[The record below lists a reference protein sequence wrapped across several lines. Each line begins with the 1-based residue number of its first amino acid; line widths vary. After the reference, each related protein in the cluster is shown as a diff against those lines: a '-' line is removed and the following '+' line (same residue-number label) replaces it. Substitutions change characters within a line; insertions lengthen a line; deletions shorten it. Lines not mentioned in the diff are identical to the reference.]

1 MKRPPI
7 IISLGGSLIVPT
19 TGIDIAFLKQFKSLI
34 SRRIAKG
41 DRFVIICGGGS
52 TARQYQSA
60 ARAVGQLTHE
70 DIDWLGIHATRLN
83 GHLMRAIFHRQSHPT
98 IVKNPNAPPRF
109 REPILIAAGWKPG
122 WSTDYDAVLLAS
134 GLGATTVINLSDLD
148 YVYSADPRKDRN
160 AKPVKQIDW
169 KAFRKLVGNKWDPGL
184 NAPFDPVASELAA
197 RIGLTVKMICGRSI
211 KDVERAIS
219 GEPFKG
225 TMIGDGSLRNS

>member
-7 IISLGGSLIVPT
+7 IISLGGSLIAPK
-19 TGIDIAFLKQFKSLI
+19 TGIDVAFLKQFKSLI

-52 TARQYQSA
+52 TARQYQLA

-70 DIDWLGIHATRLN
+70 DIDWIGIHATRLN

-134 GLGATTVINLSDLD
+134 ALGATTVINLSDVD
-148 YVYSADPRKDRN
+148 YVYNADPRKDRN
-160 AKPVKQIDW
+160 AKPVRRIDW

-197 RIGLTVKMICGRSI
+197 RIGLTVKMVRGRSV
-211 KDVERAIS
+211 KDVERAIA

-225 TMIGDGSLRNS
+225 TMIGDQGLA

>member
-7 IISLGGSLIVPT
+7 IISLGGSLIVPKS
-19 TGIDIAFLKQFKSLI
+19 GIDIAFLKQFKSLI
-34 SRRIAKG
+34 GRRIAKG

-52 TARQYQSA
+52 TARQYQA
-60 ARAVGQLTHE
+60 AAHAVGQLTHE

-134 GLGATTVINLSDLD
+134 GLGATTVINLSDVD
-148 YVYSADPRKDRN
+148 YVYSADPRKDPN
-160 AKPVKQIDW
+160 AKRVKRIDW

-197 RIGLTVKMICGRSI
+197 RIGLTVKMIRGRSVR
-211 KDVERAIS
+211 DVERAIA

-225 TMIGDGSLRNS
+225 TMIGD

>member
-7 IISLGGSLIVPT
+7 IISLGGSLIVPKS
-19 TGIDIAFLKQFKSLI
+19 GIDIAFLKQFKSLI

-52 TARQYQSA
+52 TARQYQAA

-134 GLGATTVINLSDLD
+134 GLGATTVINLSDMD

-160 AKPVKQIDW
+160 AKPVKRIDW

-197 RIGLTVKMICGRSI
+197 RIGLTVKMIRGRSV
-211 KDVERAIS
+211 KDVERAIA

-225 TMIGDGSLRNS
+225 TMIGD

>member
-7 IISLGGSLIVPT
+7 IVSLGGSLIVPK

-34 SRRIAKG
+34 SRRITKG

-52 TARQYQSA
+52 TARQYQLA
-60 ARAVGQLTHE
+60 AGAVGRLTHE

-134 GLGATTVINLSDLD
+134 GLSATTVINLSDVD
-148 YVYSADPRKDRN
+148 YVYSADPQKDRN
-160 AKPVKQIDW
+160 AKPVRRIDW

-197 RIGLTVKMICGRSI
+197 RIGLTVKMIRGRSV
-211 KDVERAIS
+211 KDVERAIA

-225 TMIGDGSLRNS
+225 TMISD

>member
-7 IISLGGSLIVPT
+7 IISLGGSLIVPKS
-19 TGIDIAFLKQFKSLI
+19 GIDIAFLKQFKSLI

-52 TARQYQSA
+52 TARQYQAA

-134 GLGATTVINLSDLD
+134 GLGATTVINLSDVD

-160 AKPVKQIDW
+160 AKPMKRIDW
-169 KAFRKLVGNKWDPGL
+169 KAFRKLVGNKWNPGV

-197 RIGLTVKMICGRSI
+197 RIGLTVKMIRGRSVR
-211 KDVERAIS
+211 DVERAIA

-225 TMIGDGSLRNS
+225 TMIGD

>member
-7 IISLGGSLIVPT
+7 IISLGGSLIVPK

-52 TARQYQSA
+52 TARQYQLA
-60 ARAVGQLTHE
+60 AGAVGQLTHE

-134 GLGATTVINLSDLD
+134 GLGATTVINLSDVD

-160 AKPVKQIDW
+160 AKPVRRIDW

-184 NAPFDPVASELAA
+184 NAPFDPVASELAS
-197 RIGLTVKMICGRSI
+197 RIGLTVKMIRGRSV
-211 KDVERAIS
+211 KDVERAIA

-225 TMIGDGSLRNS
+225 TMIGD

>member
-7 IISLGGSLIVPT
+7 IISLGGSLIVPKM
-19 TGIDIAFLKQFKSLI
+19 GIDVAFLKQFKSLI

-52 TARQYQSA
+52 TARQYQAA
-60 ARAVGQLTHE
+60 ARAVGQLTHD

-134 GLGATTVINLSDLD
+134 GLGATTVINLSDVD

-160 AKPVKQIDW
+160 AKPVKRIEW

-197 RIGLTVKMICGRSI
+197 RIGLTVKMIRGRSV
-211 KDVERAIS
+211 KDVERAIA

-225 TMIGDGSLRNS
+225 TMIG

>member
-7 IISLGGSLIVPT
+7 IISLGGSLIVPKS
-19 TGIDIAFLKQFKSLI
+19 GIDIAFLKQFKSLI

-52 TARQYQSA
+52 TARQYQAA

-109 REPILIAAGWKPG
+109 REPILIAGGWKPG

-134 GLGATTVINLSDLD
+134 GLGATTVINLSDVD

-160 AKPVKQIDW
+160 AKPVKRIDW

-197 RIGLTVKMICGRSI
+197 RIGLTVKMIRGRSVR
-211 KDVERAIS
+211 DVERAIA

-225 TMIGDGSLRNS
+225 TMIGD

>member
-1 MKRPPI
+1 LEGPSSSRGRV
-7 IISLGGSLIVPT
+7 SLSR
-19 TGIDIAFLKQFKSLI
+19 FLKQFKSLI

-70 DIDWLGIHATRLN
+70 DIDWLGIHATPLN
-83 GHLMRAIFHRQSHPT
+83 GHLMRAIFDRQAHPT

-122 WSTDYDAVLLAS
+122 WSTDYDAVLLAR

-148 YVYSADPRKDRN
+148 YVYSADPRKDRT
-160 AKPVKQIDW
+160 AKPMKRIDW
-169 KAFRKLVGNKWDPGL
+169 KAFRKLVGNKWDPRL

-197 RIGLTVKMICGRSI
+197 RIGLTVKMIRGRSV
-211 KDVERAIS
+211 KDVERAI

-225 TMIGDGSLRNS
+225 TLIGDWSLAE

>member
-1 MKRPPI
+1 
-7 IISLGGSLIVPT
+7 
-19 TGIDIAFLKQFKSLI
+19 
-34 SRRIAKG
+34 
-41 DRFVIICGGGS
+41 
-52 TARQYQSA
+52 
-60 ARAVGQLTHE
+60 LTHE

-134 GLGATTVINLSDLD
+134 GLGATTVINLSDVD

-160 AKPVKQIDW
+160 AKPVKRIDW

-197 RIGLTVKMICGRSI
+197 RIGLTVKMIRGRSFR
-211 KDVERAIS
+211 DVERAIA

-225 TMIGDGSLRNS
+225 TMIGD

>member
-7 IISLGGSLIVPT
+7 IISLGGSLIAPK
-19 TGIDIAFLKQFKSLI
+19 TGIDVAFLKQFKSLI

-52 TARQYQSA
+52 TARQYQLA

-70 DIDWLGIHATRLN
+70 DIDWIGIHATRLN

-134 GLGATTVINLSDLD
+134 ALGATTVINLSDVD
-148 YVYSADPRKDRN
+148 YVYNADPRKDRN
-160 AKPVKQIDW
+160 AKPVRRIDW

-184 NAPFDPVASELAA
+184 NAPFDPVASELAE
-197 RIGLTVKMICGRSI
+197 RIGLTVKMVRGRSV
-211 KDVERAIS
+211 KDVERAIA

-225 TMIGDGSLRNS
+225 TMIGDQGLA

>member
-7 IISLGGSLIVPT
+7 IISLGGSLIVPKS
-19 TGIDIAFLKQFKSLI
+19 GIDIAFLKQFKSLI

-52 TARQYQSA
+52 TARQYQA
-60 ARAVGQLTHE
+60 TARAVGQLTHE

-134 GLGATTVINLSDLD
+134 GLGATTVINLSDVD

-160 AKPVKQIDW
+160 AKPVKRIDW

-197 RIGLTVKMICGRSI
+197 RIGLTVKMIRGRSVR
-211 KDVERAIS
+211 DVERAIA

-225 TMIGDGSLRNS
+225 TMIGD

>member
-7 IISLGGSLIVPT
+7 IISLGGSLIVPKM
-19 TGIDIAFLKQFKSLI
+19 GIDVAFLKQFKSLI

-52 TARQYQSA
+52 TARQYQAA

-134 GLGATTVINLSDLD
+134 GLGATTVINLSDVD

-160 AKPVKQIDW
+160 AKPVQRIEW

-197 RIGLTVKMICGRSI
+197 RIGLTVKMIRGRSV
-211 KDVERAIS
+211 KDVERAIA

-225 TMIGDGSLRNS
+225 TMIG

>member
-7 IISLGGSLIVPT
+7 IISLGGSLIVPKS
-19 TGIDIAFLKQFKSLI
+19 GIDIAFLKQFKSLI

-52 TARQYQSA
+52 TARQYQTA

-134 GLGATTVINLSDLD
+134 GLGATTVINLSDMD

-160 AKPVKQIDW
+160 AKPVKRIDW

-184 NAPFDPVASELAA
+184 NAPFDPVASELAS
-197 RIGLTVKMICGRSI
+197 RIGLTVKVIRGRSV
-211 KDVERAIS
+211 KDVERAIA
-219 GEPFKG
+219 GERFKG
-225 TMIGDGSLRNS
+225 TMIGD

>member
-7 IISLGGSLIVPT
+7 IISLGGSLIAPN
-19 TGIDIAFLKQFKSLI
+19 TGIDVAFLKQFKSLI

-52 TARQYQSA
+52 TARQYQLA

-70 DIDWLGIHATRLN
+70 DIDWIGIHATRLN

-134 GLGATTVINLSDLD
+134 ALGATTVINLSDVD
-148 YVYSADPRKDRN
+148 YVYNADPRKDRN
-160 AKPVKQIDW
+160 AKPVRRIDW

-197 RIGLTVKMICGRSI
+197 RIGLTVKMVRGRSV
-211 KDVERAIS
+211 KDVERAIA

-225 TMIGDGSLRNS
+225 TMIGDQGLA

>member
-7 IISLGGSLIVPT
+7 IISLGGSLIVPKS
-19 TGIDIAFLKQFKSLI
+19 GIDIAFLKQFKSLI

-52 TARQYQSA
+52 TARQYQAA

-134 GLGATTVINLSDLD
+134 GLGATTVINLSDVD
-148 YVYSADPRKDRN
+148 FVYSADPRKDRN
-160 AKPVKQIDW
+160 AKPVKRIDW
-169 KAFRKLVGNKWDPGL
+169 KSFRKLVGNKWDPGL
-184 NAPFDPVASELAA
+184 SAPFDPVASELAA
-197 RIGLTVKMICGRSI
+197 RIGLTVKMIRGRSV
-211 KDVERAIS
+211 KDVERAIA

-225 TMIGDGSLRNS
+225 TMIGD